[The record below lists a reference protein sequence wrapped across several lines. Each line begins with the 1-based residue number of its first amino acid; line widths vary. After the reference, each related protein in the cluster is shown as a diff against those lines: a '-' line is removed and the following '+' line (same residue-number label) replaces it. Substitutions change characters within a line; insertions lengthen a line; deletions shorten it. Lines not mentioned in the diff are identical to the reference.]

1 MAEELQEQGT
11 ETVKKEMLDIE
22 SQVKEAMVSRVIHFK
37 AQADSLTFEGVR
49 RLLEK
54 DLGLEK
60 FALDVHK
67 RFVKQCLFECLD
79 SAVAENASKGSQETG
94 QKHVGSPKEGT
105 ESPEILESKNNIKE
119 PSSEEEEKMEECHVT
134 GLSTGQ
140 KTTKSKTKD
149 TQANEIKVPSDHASK
164 DSGETGRKHA
174 GSPKEGI
181 ESPERLESKNNIKEH
196 SSEEEE
202 KMEDS
207 PVMGLMTG
215 KKTTKSKTKDTQAN
229 EIKEVPSEG
238 SIKKAMMKRAS
249 YIKANSEEI
258 TMAGL
263 RRLLEDDLKL
273 DKFSLDP
280 YKKFISK
287 QLDEVLKSSR
297 VSEPKK
303 KNLKN
308 NSHGKASKGVSSE
321 ESANSSDKE
330 SEEEEEEVKLK
341 KKKIGAER
349 QMQNAQGS
357 KKRRRSEKETKV
369 SAKKQIKPSET
380 VTEDN
385 NDMED
390 SGDVSEDKDSPSSA
404 EKPVK
409 KKEASTPAYGKR
421 VEHLKSVIKSCGMSV
436 PPVIY
441 KKVKQVADN
450 KREAQLIKELEDI
463 LSREGLSSN
472 PSEKEIKE
480 VRKRKER
487 AKELEGIDLSN
498 IVTTSRRRS
507 ATSFVAPKPKV
518 LVESESD
525 DTDDTE
531 DDDEDGED
539 NNEDD
544 GDDNGGVDSPSEE
557 ADEEQDDGS
566 D

>member
-557 ADEEQDDGS
+557 ADEGK
-566 D
+566 

>member
-1 MAEELQEQGT
+1 
-11 ETVKKEMLDIE
+11 
-22 SQVKEAMVSRVIHFK
+22 
-37 AQADSLTFEGVR
+37 
-49 RLLEK
+49 
-54 DLGLEK
+54 
-60 FALDVHK
+60 
-67 RFVKQCLFECLD
+67 
-79 SAVAENASKGSQETG
+79 
-94 QKHVGSPKEGT
+94 
-105 ESPEILESKNNIKE
+105 
-119 PSSEEEEKMEECHVT
+119 MEECHVT

-164 DSGETGRKHA
+164 DSGEMGRKHV

-229 EIKEVPSEG
+229 EIKEVPSEA
-238 SIKKAMMKRAS
+238 SIKKAMMKRTS

-297 VSEPKK
+297 VSSEPKK

-330 SEEEEEEVKLK
+330 SEEEEEVKPK

-349 QMQNAQGS
+349 KMQNAEGS

-390 SGDVSEDKDSPSSA
+390 SGDVSEDNDSPSSA

-531 DDDEDGED
+531 EDDEDGED